1 MISEEFPVEQKNRR
15 TEEQKNRR
23 TEEQKNRRVF

>member
-1 MISEEFPVEQKNRR
+1 VILTGSSQR

-23 TEEQKNRRVF
+23 TEEQKNKSWPQTL